1 MAEVISNKN
10 EYTITIKFDKSS
22 KKKKEEEKPKSIT
35 KQASDT
41 INFFKN
47 NVVFKEVGNLASQ
60 SVSFYVTN
68 IGLTTGNSESQARAQ
83 LALNVANKGALLAAS
98 IATGNIIGAGLLITN
113 ELISIG
119 FRQSQIDL
127 QQNIESTNLAVSRT
141 RAGIAFN
148 SSRTG
153 GTY

>member
-1 MAEVISNKN
+1 MAEVTSNKN
-10 EYTITIKFDKSS
+10 EYTITIKLDRPV
-22 KKKKEEEKPKSIT
+22 KKPKEEKPIPLT
-35 KQASDT
+35 NQASEA
-41 INFFKN
+41 ISFFKN

-113 ELISIG
+113 ELLSIG

>member
-1 MAEVISNKN
+1 MAEVTSNKN